1 MTDSICIR
9 KGGCR
14 MKQTDRDKAERVRSA
29 KVWLD
34 KAEESFRSSSDV
46 QGELSLLLAEAE
58 MKNLR
63 KNHGAGKNL
72 MRYGA
77 VVTAIAIALLWLALG
92 QAARH
97 GEIRDTYTAPPSE
110 VGTEWVKAEPLRYE
124 APPRQEAAV
133 QVPAQTVEAVQT
145 YTEGDTQVSVHTTQ
159 PEQVS
164 VPAASQVMTSAQVQ
178 ETVQAA
184 RHSLR
189 STESIQK

>member
-14 MKQTDRDKAERVRSA
+14 MKQVDRDKAERVRSA

-77 VVTAIAIALLWLALG
+77 VATALVIALLWLALG
-92 QAARH
+92 QAVRH
-97 GEIRDTYTAPPSE
+97 GETRATYTAPHSE

-159 PEQVS
+159 PETVS
-164 VPAASQVMTSAQVQ
+164 TPAASQVMTSAQVQ

>member
-14 MKQTDRDKAERVRSA
+14 MKQVDRDKAERVRSA

-63 KNHGAGKNL
+63 KNHGTGKNL

-77 VVTAIAIALLWLALG
+77 VATALVIALLWLALG
-92 QAARH
+92 QAVRH
-97 GEIRDTYTAPPSE
+97 GETRATYTAPPSE

-159 PEQVS
+159 PETVS
-164 VPAASQVMTSAQVQ
+164 TSAASQVMTSAQVQ

>member
-77 VVTAIAIALLWLALG
+77 VATAIAIALLWLALG

-124 APPRQEAAV
+124 APPRQEGA
-133 QVPAQTVEAVQT
+133 AQTGEAVQT
-145 YTEGDTQVSVHTTQ
+145 YTEGDAQVSVHTTQ

-164 VPAASQVMTSAQVQ
+164 APAASQVMTSAQVQ

>member
-1 MTDSICIR
+1 
-9 KGGCR
+9 

-63 KNHGAGKNL
+63 KKPRRRKESHALRSRGDGSCYRFALAG
-72 MRYGA
+72 
-77 VVTAIAIALLWLALG
+77 LG
-92 QAARH
+92 SSRRH
-97 GEIRDTYTAPPSE
+97 GEPRATYTAPPSE

-124 APPRQEAAV
+124 APPRQEGAV

-159 PEQVS
+159 PEQMS
-164 VPAASQVMTSAQVQ
+164 APAASSGHDFGTGSRDRTS
-178 ETVQAA
+178 
-184 RHSLR
+184 
-189 STESIQK
+189 STTQSAK

>member
-1 MTDSICIR
+1 
-9 KGGCR
+9 
-14 MKQTDRDKAERVRSA
+14 MKQADRDKAERVRSA

-34 KAEESFRSSSDV
+34 KAEESFRSSLDV

-77 VVTAIAIALLWLALG
+77 VATALVIALLWLALG
-92 QAARH
+92 QVVRH
-97 GEIRDTYTAPPSE
+97 GEPRATYTAPPSE

-124 APPRQEAAV
+124 APPRQEGAV

-164 VPAASQVMTSAQVQ
+164 APAASQVMTSAQVQ

>member
-1 MTDSICIR
+1 
-9 KGGCR
+9 

-77 VVTAIAIALLWLALG
+77 VATAIAIALLWLALG

-97 GEIRDTYTAPPSE
+97 GEIRATYTAPPSE

-124 APPRQEAAV
+124 APPRQEGAV

-145 YTEGDTQVSVHTTQ
+145 QVSVHTTQ

-164 VPAASQVMTSAQVQ
+164 APAASQVMTSAQVQ

>member
-1 MTDSICIR
+1 
-9 KGGCR
+9 
-14 MKQTDRDKAERVRSA
+14 MKQADRDKAERVRSA

-77 VVTAIAIALLWLALG
+77 VATALVIALLWLALG
-92 QAARH
+92 QVVRH
-97 GEIRDTYTAPPSE
+97 GETRVTYTAPPSE
-110 VGTEWVKAEPLRYE
+110 VGTEWVKVEPLRYE
-124 APPRQEAAV
+124 VPPRQEAAV
-133 QVPAQTVEAVQT
+133 QVPVQTVEAVLT
-145 YTEGDTQVSVHTTQ
+145 DTERDNQVSVHTTQ
-159 PEQVS
+159 PETVS
-164 VPAASQVMTSAQVQ
+164 APAASQVMTSAQVQ

>member
-1 MTDSICIR
+1 
-9 KGGCR
+9 
-14 MKQTDRDKAERVRSA
+14 
-29 KVWLD
+29 
-34 KAEESFRSSSDV
+34 
-46 QGELSLLLAEAE
+46 
-58 MKNLR
+58 
-63 KNHGAGKNL
+63 

-97 GEIRDTYTAPPSE
+97 GEIRDTYTAPSSE

-124 APPRQEAAV
+124 APPRQEGA
-133 QVPAQTVEAVQT
+133 AQTGEAVQT
-145 YTEGDTQVSVHTTQ
+145 YTEEDTQVSVHTTQ

-164 VPAASQVMTSAQVQ
+164 APAASQVMTSAQVQ

>member
-1 MTDSICIR
+1 
-9 KGGCR
+9 
-14 MKQTDRDKAERVRSA
+14 MKQADRDKAERVRSA

-77 VVTAIAIALLWLALG
+77 VATAIAIALLWLALG

-97 GEIRDTYTAPPSE
+97 GEIRATYTAPPSE

-124 APPRQEAAV
+124 TPPRQEAAV

-145 YTEGDTQVSVHTTQ
+145 DTEGDTPVSVHTAQ

-164 VPAASQVMTSAQVQ
+164 APAASQVMTSAQVQ

>member
-1 MTDSICIR
+1 
-9 KGGCR
+9 

-77 VVTAIAIALLWLALG
+77 VVTALVIALLWLA
-92 QAARH
+92 
-97 GEIRDTYTAPPSE
+97 
-110 VGTEWVKAEPLRYE
+110 WVKAEPLRYE

-145 YTEGDTQVSVHTTQ
+145 YTEGDTRVSVHTTQ
-159 PEQVS
+159 PETVS
-164 VPAASQVMTSAQVQ
+164 TPAASQVMTSAQVQ

>member
-63 KNHGAGKNL
+63 KNHGAV
-72 MRYGA
+72 A
-77 VVTAIAIALLWLALG
+77 TAIAIALLGLALG

-97 GEIRDTYTAPPSE
+97 GEIRATYTAPPSE

-124 APPRQEAAV
+124 APPRQEGAV

-164 VPAASQVMTSAQVQ
+164 APAASQVMTSAQVQ

>member
-1 MTDSICIR
+1 
-9 KGGCR
+9 
-14 MKQTDRDKAERVRSA
+14 MKQADRDKAERVRSA

-46 QGELSLLLAEAE
+46 QGDFSLLLAEAE

-77 VVTAIAIALLWLALG
+77 VATALVIALLWLALG
-92 QAARH
+92 QVVRH
-97 GEIRDTYTAPPSE
+97 GEPRATYTAPPSE

-124 APPRQEAAV
+124 APPRQEGAV

-164 VPAASQVMTSAQVQ
+164 APVVTSAQVQ

>member
-1 MTDSICIR
+1 
-9 KGGCR
+9 
-14 MKQTDRDKAERVRSA
+14 MKQADRDKAERVRSA

-77 VVTAIAIALLWLALG
+77 VATALVIALLWLALG
-92 QAARH
+92 QVVRH
-97 GEIRDTYTAPPSE
+97 GEPRATYTAPPSE
-110 VGTEWVKAEPLRYE
+110 VEPLRYE
-124 APPRQEAAV
+124 APPRQEGAV
-133 QVPAQTVEAVQT
+133 QVPTKTVEAVQT
-145 YTEGDTQVSVHTTQ
+145 DTEGDTPVSVHTTQ

-164 VPAASQVMTSAQVQ
+164 APAASQVMTSAQVQ

>member
-1 MTDSICIR
+1 
-9 KGGCR
+9 

-77 VVTAIAIALLWLALG
+77 VATAIAIALLWLALG

-97 GEIRDTYTAPPSE
+97 GEIRDTYPAPPSE

-124 APPRQEAAV
+124 APPRQEAVV
-133 QVPAQTVEAVQT
+133 QVPAQTGEAVQT
-145 YTEGDTQVSVHTTQ
+145 YAEGDTQVSVHTTQ

-164 VPAASQVMTSAQVQ
+164 APVASQVMTSAQVQ

>member
-1 MTDSICIR
+1 
-9 KGGCR
+9 

-77 VVTAIAIALLWLALG
+77 VATAIAIALLWLALG

-97 GEIRDTYTAPPSE
+97 GEIRATYTAPPSE

-124 APPRQEAAV
+124 APPRQEGA
-133 QVPAQTVEAVQT
+133 AQTGEAVQT

-164 VPAASQVMTSAQVQ
+164 APAASQVMTSAQVQ

>member
-77 VVTAIAIALLWLALG
+77 VATALVIALA
-92 QAARH
+92 
-97 GEIRDTYTAPPSE
+97 TYTAPPSE

-124 APPRQEAAV
+124 APPRQEGAV
-133 QVPAQTVEAVQT
+133 QVPAQTGEAVQT

-164 VPAASQVMTSAQVQ
+164 APAASQVMTSAQVQ

>member
-1 MTDSICIR
+1 
-9 KGGCR
+9 

-77 VVTAIAIALLWLALG
+77 VATAIAIALVGLGASRTTRGDSGYLYGTALG
-92 QAARH
+92 SRYGV
-97 GEIRDTYTAPPSE
+97 GESRTAP
-110 VGTEWVKAEPLRYE
+110 
-124 APPRQEAAV
+124 
-133 QVPAQTVEAVQT
+133 
-145 YTEGDTQVSVHTTQ
+145 
-159 PEQVS
+159 
-164 VPAASQVMTSAQVQ
+164 
-178 ETVQAA
+178 
-184 RHSLR
+184 LR
-189 STESIQK
+189 STASARRCGTGAGTDRRSRTDIH

>member
-1 MTDSICIR
+1 
-9 KGGCR
+9 
-14 MKQTDRDKAERVRSA
+14 
-29 KVWLD
+29 
-34 KAEESFRSSSDV
+34 
-46 QGELSLLLAEAE
+46 
-58 MKNLR
+58 
-63 KNHGAGKNL
+63 

-77 VVTAIAIALLWLALG
+77 VATAIAIALLWLALG

-110 VGTEWVKAEPLRYE
+110 VGTEWVKG
-124 APPRQEAAV
+124 AV

-164 VPAASQVMTSAQVQ
+164 APAASQVMTSAQVQ

>member
-1 MTDSICIR
+1 
-9 KGGCR
+9 

-77 VVTAIAIALLWLALG
+77 VATAIAIALLWLALG

-97 GEIRDTYTAPPSE
+97 GEIRAT
-110 VGTEWVKAEPLRYE
+110 
-124 APPRQEAAV
+124 
-133 QVPAQTVEAVQT
+133 
-145 YTEGDTQVSVHTTQ
+145 
-159 PEQVS
+159 
-164 VPAASQVMTSAQVQ
+164 
-178 ETVQAA
+178 
-184 RHSLR
+184 
-189 STESIQK
+189 